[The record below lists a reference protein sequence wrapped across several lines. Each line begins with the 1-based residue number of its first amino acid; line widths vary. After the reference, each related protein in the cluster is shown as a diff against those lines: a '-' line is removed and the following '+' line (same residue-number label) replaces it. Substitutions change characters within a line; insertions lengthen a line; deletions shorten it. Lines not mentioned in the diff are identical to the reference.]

1 MVVTEKRNKTL
12 TFQKMISDPELSTII
27 SSYACNNSHY
37 DIKNN
42 SPTEKR
48 LEENQ
53 ILTQNNDT
61 ASRNKECKNCTN

>member
-1 MVVTEKRNKTL
+1 MVVTEKINKTL
-12 TFQKMISDPELSTII
+12 TFQKMISDPDLSTIT

-48 LEENQ
+48 LEEN
-53 ILTQNNDT
+53 
-61 ASRNKECKNCTN
+61 